1 MPHPTDPTTHVIP
14 NGAGRFSPAA
24 SLPAKWQACAVRN
37 LSSLRPLCSD
47 LRALCVKSFSAL
59 LFFAAAIPLIGCS
72 RQSSRDPSALTF
84 LIESNPTNLD
94 PRYATD
100 GQSQHIDA
108 LLFSSLLE
116 RDEQMNLHGDLAES
130 WELPDPLTYIFH
142 LRRNVKF
149 HDGRPLTAQDVKATF
164 DYILNP
170 ANRSPKRGAFRM
182 VTSIEAP
189 DPATVIF
196 RLNAPFASFTTSLI
210 RPAVGIVPR
219 DAGADFSRPP
229 VGSGPFRF
237 VSQSQ
242 DDEVVLERN
251 PDYFRLPRSDSGGG
265 RQFPVSAS
273 ASSPTPSSAPS
284 NCAKAP
290 PTSR

>member
-1 MPHPTDPTTHVIP
+1 M
-14 NGAGRFSPAA
+14 R
-24 SLPAKWQACAVRN
+24 
-37 LSSLRPLCSD
+37 RPGNRPRPPCSA
-47 LRALCVKSFSAL
+47 LRALGAKSFSSL
-59 LFFAAAIPLIGCS
+59 LVIAASITPIGCS
-72 RQSSRDPSALTF
+72 RQIPSDPSSLTF

-100 GQSQHIDA
+100 AQSQHLDG

-116 RDEQMNLHGDLAES
+116 RDEQMNLHSDLAES

-149 HDGRPLTAQDVKATF
+149 HDGRPLTAQDVRATF

-189 DPATVIF
+189 DPTTVIF
-196 RLNAPFASFTTSLI
+196 HLNAPFSSFTTSLI

-219 DAGADFSRPP
+219 GAGADFSRPP

-265 RQFPVSAS
+265 S
-273 ASSPTPSSAPS
+273 
-284 NCAKAP
+284 
-290 PTSR
+290 